1 MMDNKFKPEIMDFSM
16 GNHDYTVEFTREA
29 VREADSL
36 GAVGNDS
43 MGTLDR
49 VTIALYTGLKKNH
62 PFITVKRAR
71 EIVDSAIDEGYSVDA
86 FADVIDEM
94 FRCYKALFF
103 NTEGAKKNLLVHRGA
118 AKTQK

>member
-1 MMDNKFKPEIMDFSM
+1 MDNKFKPEIMDFSVD
-16 GNHDYTVEFTREA
+16 GHDYVVEFTRDA
-29 VREADSL
+29 LREADGL
-36 GAVGNDS
+36 GAFGNDA

-62 PFITVKRAR
+62 PFITVKRAK
-71 EIVDSAIDEGYSVDA
+71 EIIDFAIDEGYSVDA

-118 AKTQK
+118 TKTQK